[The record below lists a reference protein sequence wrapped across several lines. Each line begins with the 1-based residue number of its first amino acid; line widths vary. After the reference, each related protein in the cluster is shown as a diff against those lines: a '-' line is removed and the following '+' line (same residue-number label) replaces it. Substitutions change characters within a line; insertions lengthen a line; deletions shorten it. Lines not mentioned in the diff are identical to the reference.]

1 MVLFVTSFDWKLV
14 LVASGAVDVDIR
26 QNRSARAPSPF
37 TATRPDALFPTCK
50 FGHGREHGAL
60 GCLAIPYGRP
70 APQPALKG
78 GKIRP
83 ARERRSLLARR
94 LSLAVS
100 RYAARAVE
108 QGEIRDVGKSVFEY
122 ERNLAVQLMPTTLK
136 QALIGRIPHQRMLE
150 AVDSLR
156 GLATAEYEL
165 RLLELGEC
173 MLQCGLV
180 ASDQFAQ
187 QGIGEHGD
195 PRKGRIAVG
204 ATRRSGRA
212 RQR

>member
-108 QGEIRDVGKSVFEY
+108 QGEIGLF
-122 ERNLAVQLMPTTLK
+122 
-136 QALIGRIPHQRMLE
+136 LE
-150 AVDSLR
+150 
-156 GLATAEYEL
+156 GL
-165 RLLELGEC
+165 
-173 MLQCGLV
+173 
-180 ASDQFAQ
+180 
-187 QGIGEHGD
+187 
-195 PRKGRIAVG
+195 
-204 ATRRSGRA
+204 
-212 RQR
+212 